1 MGDILLYFS
10 LKYHGQFDLIYKALE
25 RKERVDES
33 LKKELFATIK
43 CSYTTIISDDYPQH
57 LKFINCPPFV
67 LYYYGSLS
75 LLDNECI
82 GVIGKRDCSEY
93 GVQATRILVED
104 LVKQGLVIVSGMA
117 KGIDGVGHRTA
128 LKSNGHTVAVLG
140 SGIDY
145 PYPPMNKELYD
156 QLKNELIISEYPGL
170 TPPRKDY
177 FPKRNRIIAGLS
189 QKLLVTEADIKSGTM
204 ITVGFA
210 LEQGK
215 DVFAVPGRIYDS
227 KGCNSLI
234 QQGAK
239 LVMSVE
245 DILEE

>member
-1 MGDILLYFS
+1 MEDILLYFS

-33 LKKELFATIK
+33 LKKELFATHK

-57 LKFINCPPFV
+57 FKFINCPPFV

-215 DVFAVPGRIYDS
+215 DVFAVPGRIYDC

>member
-1 MGDILLYFS
+1 MEDILLYFS

-43 CSYTTIISDDYPQH
+43 CSYTTIISDDYPQR

-67 LYYYGSLS
+67 LYYYGFLS

-93 GVQATRILVED
+93 GVQATRILVDD

-117 KGIDGVGHRTA
+117 KGIDGVSHRMA

-215 DVFAVPGRIYDS
+215 DVFAVPGRIYDC

>member
-1 MGDILLYFS
+1 MEDILLYFS

-67 LYYYGSLS
+67 LYYYGLLS

-93 GVQATRILVED
+93 GVQATCILVEN

-156 QLKNELIISEYPGL
+156 QLKSELIISEYPGL

-215 DVFAVPGRIYDS
+215 DVFVVNYISIFNIG
-227 KGCNSLI
+227 
-234 QQGAK
+234 
-239 LVMSVE
+239 
-245 DILEE
+245 DI

>member
-1 MGDILLYFS
+1 MEYILLYFS

-25 RKERVDES
+25 RKEHVDES

-117 KGIDGVGHRTA
+117 KGIDGVSHRTA

-156 QLKNELIISEYPGL
+156 QLKSELI
-170 TPPRKDY
+170 
-177 FPKRNRIIAGLS
+177 
-189 QKLLVTEADIKSGTM
+189 
-204 ITVGFA
+204 
-210 LEQGK
+210 
-215 DVFAVPGRIYDS
+215 
-227 KGCNSLI
+227 
-234 QQGAK
+234 
-239 LVMSVE
+239 
-245 DILEE
+245 